1 MEKKLSLLSLA
12 LLLAACGG
20 GGGDNNHVAD
30 QQTPR
35 LDGTAREALFIAHM
49 DEGDYFN
56 YPHFDLMM
64 HGGRY
69 AYFSNA
75 EQRIVVDPNVLPRGL
90 SGEQT
95 LRILARKADGTTVSK
110 DVRARSYRG
119 FYSGITASEKQNIIQ
134 DPSDPGAFDLGLWYF
149 SATPEAGLPNS
160 GRTTYHGNA
169 FGPQADNT
177 AGFSYH
183 VDFGTKTGSGAIAA
197 NAYHSAIVLEKET
210 LRQSNFAGNPH
221 YEFDGTATST
231 SHGRGGYSVI
241 LSGPN
246 AEEVIGSVTLG
257 LNDDDFAFYGTRGE
271 IAP

>member
-1 MEKKLSLLSLA
+1 MKKQLSLLAFA

-20 GGGDNNHVAD
+20 GDNNAVVD

-35 LDGTAREALFIAHM
+35 PNDGARDPLFIVHI
-49 DEGDYFN
+49 DQNSYFN
-56 YPHFDLMM
+56 HPHFDLMI

-69 AYFSNA
+69 AYISDA
-75 EQRIVVDPNVLPRGL
+75 ESRVVIDPNVLPRGL

-95 LRILARKADGTTVSK
+95 LRILARKADGTTVSE

-119 FYSGITASEKQNIIQ
+119 FYSGTMISEKQHTIQ
-134 DPSDPGAFDLGLWYF
+134 IASDPGGFDLDLWYF
-149 SATPEAGLPNS
+149 SATPESGLPNS
-160 GRTTYHGNA
+160 GRTTYYGNA

-210 LRQSNFAGNPH
+210 LRKSNFSGNPH
-221 YEFDGTATST
+221 YEFDGTAKST
-231 SHGRGGYSVI
+231 SHGSGGYSVI

-246 AEEVIGSVTLG
+246 AEEVIGTVTLG
-257 LNDDDFAFYGTRGE
+257 LNNDDFAFYGTRGE
-271 IAP
+271 ITP